1 MKKHLALALL
11 LSGTFGLAQPRP
23 IGKLVPLD
31 GYRLHVNCTGKGS
44 PTVIIENGF
53 DEFSFDWIEVQSEVE
68 KFTRIC
74 TYDRAGYAWSDSG
87 PLPRTYDQI
96 NLELLSAMKKLKEKG
111 PFLLVGHSF
120 GGPVIQNF
128 AINHRREVAGLIFA
142 ESVGDDQRIV
152 MGKKTARI
160 ADFAQGRTIPE
171 PHEKMTAADRQ
182 KPASELQSEQPKNYP
197 PFDRLP
203 PELQKRRMW
212 ALSQRTL
219 QQAEN
224 SERDW
229 SPEYLS
235 LWLKRSTA
243 GSLGDL
249 PIIVLA
255 REHGGYGDDLDLS
268 AEQLEVA
275 RKKGQAD
282 LAALS
287 SRGKLQF
294 VTGGHDIEMDN
305 PKAVV
310 DAIRE
315 LVTAS
320 RKK

>member
-1 MKKHLALALL
+1 M
-11 LSGTFGLAQPRP
+11 Q
-23 IGKLVPLD
+23 LD
-31 GYRLHVNCTGKGS
+31 GYRVHVNCTGKGS

-53 DEFSFDWIEVQSEVE
+53 DEFSFDWVQVQSEVE
-68 KFTRIC
+68 KFTRVC
-74 TYDRAGYAWSDSG
+74 TYDRAGYAWSEPG
-87 PLPRTYDQI
+87 PMPRTYDQI
-96 NLELLSAMKKLKEKG
+96 NRDLRDALKKLNEKA
-111 PFLLVGHSF
+111 PYLLVGHSF

-128 AINHRREVAGLIFA
+128 ALNHRNEVAGLVFA
-142 ESVGDDQRIV
+142 ESVADDQRIV

-160 ADFAQGRTIPE
+160 ADFAQGRAIPA
-171 PHEKMTAADRQ
+171 PHGKVTTADQQ
-182 KPASELQSEQPKNYP
+182 KPASEPQSEQPKNYP
-197 PFDRLP
+197 PFDRLS
-203 PELQKRRMW
+203 PELQKRRLW
-212 ALSQRTL
+212 ALSQPKL

-235 LWLKRSTA
+235 LWLKKSTE

-255 REHGGYGDDLDLS
+255 REHGGYGDGLDLP
-268 AEQLEVA
+268 AEQLETA

-294 VTGGHDIEMDN
+294 VTGGHDIEMEN